1 MAERIVTDVAIV
13 GGGPAGIAAALGLRR
28 QGVERVTILEREA
41 AMGGVPRHCGHPPFG
56 MREFGRVLTGPV
68 YARRLERAAAE
79 AGVEMRAGTSVVAL
93 NPGARIDAFDEN
105 GPLEVEAGRA
115 LIATGARETSRAGRM
130 VSGDRPVGVITTGSL
145 QHYIYMEGLLPFRRP
160 VIVGTELVSLS
171 AVLTC
176 LKAGIRPVA
185 VVEPRPRPT
194 ARRPLALFPR
204 LSGIAMHYGAT
215 IADIRGRQRVEAVA
229 LRLGDGSLVELECD
243 GVLFTGRFMPES
255 ALVRASHL
263 ELDEGSGGPAID
275 QFGRCSDPAYFAAGN
290 VLRPI
295 ETAGWSFREGTSIA
309 AVVARDI
316 AGALPRPEATIDIE
330 REEGVKL
337 VVPQR
342 LCRNGEEGFSTHLQ
356 VRAASSS
363 RGWLTVRDASSVLWR
378 RHGSFLP
385 ERRILVPIAPLLGA
399 GSAHLSIGIEPSAQG

>member
-1 MAERIVTDVAIV
+1 MAERIITDVAIV

-41 AMGGVPRHCGHPPFG
+41 ALGGVPRHCGHPPFG
-56 MREFGRVLTGPV
+56 MREFRRVLTGPA

-115 LIATGARETSRAGRM
+115 LIATGARETSRAGRL

-145 QHYIYMEGLLPFRRP
+145 QHYIYMESLRPFRRP

-185 VVEPRPRPT
+185 VVEPGPRPT

-204 LSGIAMHYGAT
+204 LSGIPMHYGAA
-215 IADIRGRQRVEAVA
+215 IADIRGRQRVEAVV
-229 LRLGDGSLVELECD
+229 LRLGDGSLAELECD
-243 GVLFTGRFMPES
+243 GVLFTGCFMPES

-295 ETAGWSFREGTSIA
+295 ETAGWSFREGRSIA
-309 AVVARDI
+309 TVVARDI
-316 AGALPRPEATIDIE
+316 AGALPPPGPAIDIA
-330 REEGVKL
+330 RRDGIKL

-342 LCRNGEEGFSTHLQ
+342 LCRNGEGAFSTHLQ
-356 VRAASSS
+356 VRAASPS

-378 RHGSFLP
+378 RHGNFLP
-385 ERRILVPIAPLLGA
+385 ERRILVPIAPLLEA
-399 GSAHLSIGIEPSAQG
+399 GPAHLSIGIEPSAQG